1 MKFKIFLIIILFFL
15 TLYLFNN
22 YNENYDGR
30 IRNIKS
36 IEDCA
41 DIASSIYGVSAFAY
55 DDLSNN
61 CYISKTSLT
70 RPPIQIH
77 PYHKNF
83 KIDDKICNKVN
94 FILGEAHNSNQNN
107 LIANRLYMCY
117 NNSIEIDDNI
127 DQIYFERNKKARLI
141 KNEEL
146 STLPFVQQKFF
157 KIDYPIERRELSD
170 IDVEYQLNKVNGE
183 EIKEIKNIT
192 WEPAIIIKEPQKN
205 PLDVYDDKN
214 NPDLFKIK
222 KNTCIDTFYD
232 TFEKNNDLDKYYPE
246 IK

>member
-1 MKFKIFLIIILFFL
+1 MKFKIFLILILIFLII
-15 TLYLFNN
+15 YLFNN

-30 IRNIKS
+30 IRNIKY

-70 RPPIQIH
+70 KPPIQIH

-83 KIDDKICNKVN
+83 KINDKICNKVN

-117 NNSIEIDDNI
+117 NNNLQLDDNI
-127 DQIYFERNKKARLI
+127 DQIYFEKNKKAKII
-141 KNEEL
+141 KYEEL
-146 STLPFVQQKFF
+146 SKLPFVQQKFF
-157 KIDYPIERRELSD
+157 QIDYPTERRELND
-170 IDVEYQLNKVNGE
+170 IDIEYQINK
-183 EIKEIKNIT
+183 EIKEIKNIK
-192 WEPAIIIKEPQKN
+192 WEPSIVIKEPKKN
-205 PLDVYDDKN
+205 PLNIYDDKN
-214 NPDLFKIK
+214 NPNLFKIK
-222 KNTCIDTFYD
+222 KNTCIDTFI
-232 TFEKNNDLDKYYPE
+232 FKKNNDLDKYYSE